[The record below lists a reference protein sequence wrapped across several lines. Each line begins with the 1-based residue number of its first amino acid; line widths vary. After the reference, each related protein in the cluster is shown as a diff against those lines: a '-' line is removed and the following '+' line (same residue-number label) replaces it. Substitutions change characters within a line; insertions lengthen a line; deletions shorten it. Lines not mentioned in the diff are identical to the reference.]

1 MRNTGHMKKFV
12 DSGAETHATG
22 TELPAPSEATDTPK
36 EGACLEQDPMDRIQ
50 PNSQTQTVPSATP
63 ERSESPPVRK
73 GESPKQMKDF
83 FCQK

>member
-36 EGACLEQDPMDRIQ
+36 EGASLEQDPMDRI
-50 PNSQTQTVPSATP
+50 
-63 ERSESPPVRK
+63 
-73 GESPKQMKDF
+73 
-83 FCQK
+83 